1 MFFYLYNIYKLSSPT
16 QPTKFL
22 ISTKCLSNNQS
33 LRVLRYMFLFG
44 YDIQNEYSK

>member
-1 MFFYLYNIYKLSSPT
+1 MFSFYLYNIYKISSPT
-16 QPTKFL
+16 FKFL

-33 LRVLRYMFLFG
+33 LRVLRYMFLVG